1 MRPASTTERAIS
13 TSVAKGAWRRIRFCR
28 SVLAGLIGPKTEQLQ
43 ERDQDSL
50 TARLMMWNSG
60 LQIIRDYPLTGSGL
74 NTYRV
79 GAVRAR
85 YPVEDFERIPHA
97 HNEWVQIGTDL
108 GIPGLLVFAG
118 WFVVIG
124 WMLLR
129 VWRTGDLQARAF
141 ALATGCGLAAHLFYG
156 LGDAIPL
163 WDRFA
168 FVFWW
173 LIGLALAQY
182 LLVASKSPQAEQ
194 TAVAVETA

>member
-1 MRPASTTERAIS
+1 
-13 TSVAKGAWRRIRFCR
+13 
-28 SVLAGLIGPKTEQLQ
+28 
-43 ERDQDSL
+43 
-50 TARLMMWNSG
+50 
-60 LQIIRDYPLTGSGL
+60 
-74 NTYRV
+74 
-79 GAVRAR
+79 
-85 YPVEDFERIPHA
+85 PHA

-141 ALATGCGLAAHLFYG
+141 SLATACGLAAHLFYG